1 MTSTQTSECPSIFIP
16 HHSLLAVAEK
26 IDLGIRDLD
35 TRNPELQPLWQ
46 KPLLLEAYIALL
58 RNPAEFHRLN
68 FKIIAQLLCPHFLGT
83 AVAIGALPETAV
95 SEEDVDYLP
104 EADI

>member
-1 MTSTQTSECPSIFIP
+1 MTAQTSECQLIFIP
-16 HHSLLAVAEK
+16 HHSLLDVAEK
-26 IDLGIRDLD
+26 IDMGIRDLD

-58 RNPAEFHRLN
+58 RQPTEFHRLN
-68 FKIIAQLLCPHFLGT
+68 FKIIAQLLCPHFLET
-83 AVAIGALPETAV
+83 AVAMGALPEAAV

-104 EADI
+104 ATDI